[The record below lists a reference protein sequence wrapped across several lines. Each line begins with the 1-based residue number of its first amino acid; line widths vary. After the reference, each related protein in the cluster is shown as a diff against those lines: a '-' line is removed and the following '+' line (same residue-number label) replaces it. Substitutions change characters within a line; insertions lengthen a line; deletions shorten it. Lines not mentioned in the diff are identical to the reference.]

1 MADNDDYSRLVE
13 TAQSDEGVLGLVL
26 TGSRGRGV
34 FVSPASDW
42 DVRLVVRDDDLAACV
57 ERFATPHG
65 SPVEVAVF
73 SLSSFEQAG
82 AIGSPNE
89 WDRYSYAHAD
99 VVLDELGGQI
109 GALVTEKGLL
119 PPVAAREI
127 AERPGHLH
135 QLLLPLCEEPAERS
149 CGRGSVG
156 CCRVDLAVFDRTVCD
171 ARAGSPVQQVPLLG
185 VGGVPARRRNVERAK
200 TSRHGSRRSLL
211 PGPSASSS
219 VYFGKRS
226 TSRAT
231 GDLAMSWMDGS
242 LTFSGSVV
250 RLNSLD

>member
-127 AERPGHLH
+127 AERALDTYINSYY
-135 QLLLPLCEEPAERS
+135 RS
-149 CGRGSVG
+149 AKNLRNG
-156 CCRVDLAVFDRTVCD
+156 LAVEAQLD
-171 ARAGSPVQQVPLLG
+171 AAESISPFLTALFAMHERVRPFNKFLCWELEEFPLGDATWSAQKPPATAPGDHYYRVPQRAAASISESGAPR
-185 VGGVPARRRNVERAK
+185 AR
-200 TSRHGSRRSLL
+200 
-211 PGPSASSS
+211 PGTWRCR
-219 VYFGKRS
+219 G
-226 TSRAT
+226 
-231 GDLAMSWMDGS
+231 WMGA
-242 LTFSGSVV
+242 
-250 RLNSLD
+250 